1 MKQLVGGWIVHDTH
15 VVASAN
21 IATTRRD
28 RRRGMKAFP
37 DASVPLVIDH
47 CRWVHSFGMR
57 FALDVAYLDATNTI
71 VAIRH
76 MEPNRLGLPVAVAIR
91 HMEPNRLG
99 LPVARA
105 SRVVE
110 AAPGAFSRWG
120 LAVGDTITIRDT
132 ESKQPE

>member
-47 CRWVHSFGMR
+47 CKWVHSFGMR

-71 VAIRH
+71 VAIRQ
-76 MEPNRLGLPVAVAIR
+76 MEPNRLGR
-91 HMEPNRLG
+91 
-99 LPVARA
+99 PVARA

>member
-21 IATTRRD
+21 IATSRRD

-37 DASVPLVIDH
+37 DASVPLVINR

-57 FALDVAYLDATNTI
+57 FALDVAYLDAADTI

-76 MEPNRLGLPVAVAIR
+76 LK
-91 HMEPNRLG
+91 PNRLG

-105 SRVVE
+105 SRVIE
-110 AAPGAFSRWG
+110 AAPGSFARWE
-120 LAVGDTITIRDT
+120 LAVGDTVAVRDT
-132 ESKQPE
+132 ESNDTE